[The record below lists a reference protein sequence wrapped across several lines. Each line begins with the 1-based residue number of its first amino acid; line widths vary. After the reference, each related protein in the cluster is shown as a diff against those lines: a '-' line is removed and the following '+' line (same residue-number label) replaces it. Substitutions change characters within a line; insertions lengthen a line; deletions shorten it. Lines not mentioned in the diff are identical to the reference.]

1 MTVQI
6 LYLTNGEYII
16 SDVEEVEADPDCLLI
31 NPKVIVEKLVF
42 KDQVENIRFKG
53 MHYRDENDELMTYI
67 TLENFVEYTYQ
78 KRILIRSTDILT
90 IVEPREDILKFYR
103 EVIG

>member
-16 SDVEEVEADPDCLLI
+16 SDVEEVEGDPDCLLI

-42 KDQVENIRFKG
+42 KDQVESIQFKG
-53 MHYRDENDELMTYI
+53 MHYRDENEQLMTYL

-90 IVEPREDILKFYR
+90 IVEPREDVLKFYR